1 MTGSDGVKKV
11 RDPGIDLLRVIA
23 CLIVIG
29 THVDVMGT
37 GDSTKLF
44 IRLLLSDGVTL
55 FFVIS
60 GFFFFKKGFKETLIR
75 SLKSIV
81 LPGIAVMFLTYL
93 FAPFIRGEKS
103 VLQCVVTP
111 EIDLCGFITDVFS
124 WGGGIR
130 ESLASHLWYIFTYLQ
145 LVLAYPLLKPLYTK
159 DDRYRKY
166 RWFIMSFIF
175 INQIIMDL
183 NMTGLISLLPIQI
196 SPFMLYT
203 TPAMLLMAGAELAVM
218 MPGLKKSGR
227 LKEVRMGAAVVV
239 AVTLALRFLVQ
250 KEVFRLNSTQDFY
263 IYWNC
268 AFATVESIAFI
279 IFVISFDFR
288 GNRPVETV
296 ARAGKYTFFIYLF
309 HYGIYHLLFFRMGP
323 DWNLGLI
330 DLTNG
335 YDTLPKEILHLLIRI
350 PTVFVLSLAA
360 GVVTVRIGEYLKSFK
375 K

>member
-103 VLQCVVTP
+103 ILQCVVTP
-111 EIDLCGFITDVFS
+111 EIDLCGFVTDVFS

-175 INQIIMDL
+175 I
-183 NMTGLISLLPIQI
+183 S
-196 SPFMLYT
+196 
-203 TPAMLLMAGAELAVM
+203 
-218 MPGLKKSGR
+218 
-227 LKEVRMGAAVVV
+227 
-239 AVTLALRFLVQ
+239 
-250 KEVFRLNSTQDFY
+250 
-263 IYWNC
+263 
-268 AFATVESIAFI
+268 
-279 IFVISFDFR
+279 
-288 GNRPVETV
+288 
-296 ARAGKYTFFIYLF
+296 
-309 HYGIYHLLFFRMGP
+309 YH
-323 DWNLGLI
+323 
-330 DLTNG
+330 
-335 YDTLPKEILHLLIRI
+335 
-350 PTVFVLSLAA
+350 
-360 GVVTVRIGEYLKSFK
+360 
-375 K
+375 

>member
-60 GFFFFKKGFKETLIR
+60 GFFFFKKGFKETLKR
-75 SLKSIV
+75 SLTNIV
-81 LPGIAVMFLTYL
+81 LPGIEVMFLTYL

-103 VLQCVVTP
+103 VLQCFINP

-166 RWFIMSFIF
+166 RWFIMIFIF

-203 TPAMLLMAGAELAVM
+203 TPAMLLMAGAELAM
-218 MPGLKKSGR
+218 IMPGLKKSSK
-227 LKEVRMGAAVVV
+227 LKEVRIGAAVVL
-239 AVTLALRFLVQ
+239 AVTLAIRFFVQ

-279 IFVISFDFR
+279 IFVLSFDFR
-288 GNRPVETV
+288 DNKPVQTL

-323 DWNLGLI
+323 DWSLGLI

-360 GVVTVRIGEYLKSFK
+360 SVVIVRIGEILKSLK

>member
-1 MTGSDGVKKV
+1 MTASDGVKKE
-11 RDPGIDLLRVIA
+11 RDPGIDLIRVIA

-37 GDSTKLF
+37 GDSTKLL

-60 GFFFFKKGFKETLIR
+60 GFFFFKKGFKETLKR
-75 SLKSIV
+75 SLTNIV
-81 LPGIAVMFLTYL
+81 FPGIVVMFLTYL
-93 FAPFIRGEKS
+93 FAPFIKCDKS
-103 VLQCVVTP
+103 FIQCLTAP
-111 EIDLCGFITDVFS
+111 EIDFCGFITDVFS

-166 RWFIMSFIF
+166 RWYIMAFIF
-175 INQIIMDL
+175 ANQIIMDL

-203 TPAMLLMAGAELAVM
+203 TPAMLLMAGAELSMM
-218 MPGLKKSGR
+218 MPRLKKSSR
-227 LKEVRMGAAVVV
+227 LKEVRICALIVFAA
-239 AVTLALRFLVQ
+239 TLAFRFMLQ

-279 IFVISFDFR
+279 LFVLSFDFR
-288 GNRPVETV
+288 GNRPVQTL
-296 ARAGKYTFFIYLF
+296 ARAGKYTFFIYLL
-309 HYGIYHLLFFRMGP
+309 HYGIYHMIFFRMGP
-323 DWNLGLI
+323 DWSLGI
-330 DLTNG
+330 SDLTNG
-335 YDTLPKEILHLLIRI
+335 YDTLLKEILHLLIRI
-350 PTVFVLSLAA
+350 PTVFFLSLAVS
-360 GVVTVRIGEYLKSFK
+360 VVIVRFGELFRNRK

>member
-1 MTGSDGVKKV
+1 MTGSDGVRKV
-11 RDPGIDLLRVIA
+11 RDPGIDFLRVIA

-37 GDSTKLF
+37 GDSSKLF

-103 VLQCVVTP
+103 IIQCFTEP
-111 EIDLCGFITDVFS
+111 GFNLCGFVTDVFS

-130 ESLASHLWYIFTYLQ
+130 ESLAGHLWYIFTYLQ
-145 LVLAYPLLKPLYTK
+145 LVLAYPILKPLYTE
-159 DDRYRKY
+159 DNRYRRY
-166 RWFIMSFIF
+166 RWFIMIFIF

-203 TPAMLLMAGAELAVM
+203 APAMLLMAGAELRVI
-218 MPGLKKSGR
+218 MPELKKSNR
-227 LKEVRMGAAVVV
+227 IKQVRIASVVV
-239 AVTLALRFLVQ
+239 FTVTLALRFLVQ
-250 KEVFRLNSTQDFY
+250 REVFRLNSTQDFY

-279 IFVISFDFR
+279 IFVLSFDFKE
-288 GNRPVETV
+288 NRPVKTLS
-296 ARAGKYTFFIYLF
+296 RAGKYTFFIYLL
-309 HYGIYHLLFFRMGP
+309 HYGIYHFILYRMGP
-323 DWNLGLI
+323 DWSLGII
-330 DLTNG
+330 DLSNG
-335 YDTLPKEILHLLIRI
+335 YDTLLKEVLHLVIRI
-350 PTVFVLSLAA
+350 PTVFVLSL
-360 GVVTVRIGEYLKSFK
+360 VVSVAIVRTGEHLRKLRK
-375 K
+375 

>member
-11 RDPGIDLLRVIA
+11 RDPGIDFIRVIA

-37 GDSTKLF
+37 GDSTKLL

-60 GFFFFKKGFKETLIR
+60 GFFFFKKGFKETLKR
-75 SLKSIV
+75 SLTNIV
-81 LPGIAVMFLTYL
+81 LPGIVVMFLTYL
-93 FAPFIRGEKS
+93 FSPFIRGEKS
-103 VLQCVVTP
+103 IIQCLTYP
-111 EIDLCGFITDVFS
+111 ELDLPGFITDVFS

-166 RWFIMSFIF
+166 RWFIMVFIF

-183 NMTGLISLLPIQI
+183 NMTGLISLLPVQV

-203 TPAMLLMAGAELAVM
+203 TPAMLLMAGAELSMM
-218 MPGLKKSGR
+218 MPVLKKSTR
-227 LKEVRMGAAVVV
+227 LKEVRIGAVVV
-239 AVTLALRFLVQ
+239 FAVTLVLRFVMQ
-250 KEVFRLNSTQDFY
+250 REVFRLNSTQDFY

-268 AFATVESIAFI
+268 AFATVESISFI
-279 IFVISFDFR
+279 IFVLSFDFR
-288 GNRPVETV
+288 DNKLIQTM
-296 ARAGKYTFFIYLF
+296 ARAGKYTFYIYLL
-309 HYGIYHLLFFRMGP
+309 HYGIYHMLFFRMGP
-323 DWNLGLI
+323 DWSLGLI
-330 DLTNG
+330 DLNNG
-335 YDTLPKEILHLLIRI
+335 YDTLPKEILHILIRV
-350 PTVFVLSLAA
+350 PTVFILSLAA
-360 GVVTVRIGEYLKSFK
+360 SAVIVRTGEFFK
-375 K
+375 TPKK

>member
-1 MTGSDGVKKV
+1 MTGSDGVKKA

-81 LPGIAVMFLTYL
+81 LPGIAVMFMTYL

-103 VLQCVVTP
+103 VLQCFTEP
-111 EIDLCGFITDVFS
+111 AFDLCGFITDVFS

-166 RWFIMSFIF
+166 RWFIMGFIF

-183 NMTGLISLLPIQI
+183 NMTGLISLLPVQI

-203 TPAMLLMAGAELAVM
+203 APAMLLMAGAELAM
-218 MPGLKKSGR
+218 IMPAIKKSTK
-227 LKEVRMGAAVVV
+227 LKELRIGAVIVLAM
-239 AVTLALRFLVQ
+239 TLALRFLVQ

-279 IFVISFDFR
+279 IFILSFDFK
-288 GNRPVETV
+288 GNKAAETV

-335 YDTLPKEILHLLIRI
+335 YDILPKEILHLLIRI

-360 GVVTVRIGEYLKSFK
+360 SVVIVRIGEIIKSLKK
-375 K
+375 

>member
-11 RDPGIDLLRVIA
+11 RDPGIDFLRVIA

-37 GDSTKLF
+37 GDSSKLI

-75 SLKSIV
+75 SIKSIV
-81 LPGIAVMFLTYL
+81 LPGIAVMFLTYF
-93 FAPFIRGEKS
+93 FAPFIKGEKS
-103 VLQCVVTP
+103 IIQCFT
-111 EIDLCGFITDVFS
+111 ESGFDLCGFVTDVFS

-130 ESLASHLWYIFTYLQ
+130 ESLAGHLWYIFTYLQ
-145 LVLAYPLLKPLYTK
+145 LALAYPLLKPLYTK

-166 RWFIMSFIF
+166 RWFIMGFIF

-203 TPAMLLMAGAELAVM
+203 APAMLLMAGAELNVII
-218 MPGLKKSGR
+218 PELKKSPR
-227 LKEVRMGAAVVV
+227 LKQVRTIAVVV
-239 AVTLALRFLVQ
+239 FMVTLALRFLVQ
-250 KEVFRLNSTQDFY
+250 KEVFRLNSTQDFF

-268 AFATVESIAFI
+268 AFATVQSIAFI
-279 IFVISFDFR
+279 IFVLSFDFKE
-288 GNRPVETV
+288 NRPVRTL
-296 ARAGKYTFFIYLF
+296 ARAGKYTFFIYLL
-309 HYGIYHLLFFRMGP
+309 HYGIYHFILFRKGP
-323 DWNLGLI
+323 DWSWGII
-330 DLTNG
+330 DLSNG
-335 YDTLPKEILHLLIRI
+335 YDTLPKEVLHLAIRI
-350 PTVFVLSLAA
+350 PTVFFLSLAVS
-360 GVVTVRIGEYLKSFK
+360 VVIVRTGEYLKSLK